1 MKNVILKS
9 VLVVAAAMSLM
20 VGNAMALQIGMDL
33 DWTPGSTPTDVI
45 VDNGSMD
52 ANTMEG
58 WITSASPH
66 VIGDWMMSSNGLN
79 LQTLGTS
86 SGEELDLNTISLT
99 SAAGGDVWLL
109 LAEVDLTGEGW
120 VGRVGGTTDGTV
132 DFFAMITEG
141 NEYWSAGQIV
151 ASASF
156 DAQGV
161 DNAEFALSG
170 SWDAVGDE
178 GAYSML
184 LGAHIHHDGAGNT
197 SFDMAAS
204 QVPEP
209 ATMLLFG
216 TGLIGLA
223 GYRRQKSKETKK
235 V

>member
-1 MKNVILKS
+1 MKKVILKS
-9 VLVVAAAMSLM
+9 AILAIAGVGLM
-20 VGNAMALQIGMDL
+20 AGNAMALQMGMDL
-33 DWTPGSTPTDVI
+33 NWTPGDTPTDII
-45 VDNGSMD
+45 VDNGSED
-52 ANTMEG
+52 ANSMLG
-58 WITSASPH
+58 WVTSASPH
-66 VIGDWMMSSNGLN
+66 IIGNWAMNSDGLN
-79 LQTLGTS
+79 LQTLGVS

-99 SAAGGDVWLL
+99 SEAGGDVWLL
-109 LAEVDLTGEGW
+109 LAEVDLSGEGW

-156 DAQGV
+156 DGQGV

-170 SWDAVGDE
+170 SWDAVGDG

-204 QVPEP
+204 QIPEP

-223 GYRRQKSKETKK
+223 GYRRQKSKKA
-235 V
+235 

>member
-1 MKNVILKS
+1 MKKIILKS
-9 VLVVAAAMSLM
+9 ALIAIAGVGLM
-20 VGNAMALQIGMDL
+20 AGNAMALQMGMDL
-33 DWTPGSTPTDVI
+33 NWTPGTTPTDVI
-45 VDNGSMD
+45 VDNGAED
-52 ANTMEG
+52 TNLLDG

-66 VIGDWMMSSNGLN
+66 VIGDWAMSSDGLN

-86 SGEELDLNTISLT
+86 STEELDLTTISLT

-141 NEYWSAGQIV
+141 NEYWSAGKIG

-156 DAQGV
+156 DGQGV

-170 SWDAVGDE
+170 SWDALGDG

-204 QVPEP
+204 QIPEP

-223 GYRRQKSKETKK
+223 GYRRQKSKKA
-235 V
+235 